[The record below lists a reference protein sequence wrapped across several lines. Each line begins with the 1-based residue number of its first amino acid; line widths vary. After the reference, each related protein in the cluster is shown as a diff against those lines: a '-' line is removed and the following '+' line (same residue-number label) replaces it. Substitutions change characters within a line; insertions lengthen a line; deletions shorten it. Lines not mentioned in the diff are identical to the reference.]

1 MVDLARL
8 VQAARPASLV
18 AGAYERL
25 FRKVPGTEAWAAG
38 VREAAGRGALVHV
51 LRNISLIDLLALD
64 YLTRRYSLPPLGFA
78 NELNAWLEPPIKPAR
93 EAPEARLKRALM
105 GGKSAVLFMKKPP
118 SMIAGKSP
126 TKRGRSEG
134 DELLR
139 ALLDVQRRGE
149 LDVILVPQ
157 TFVWTKRPD
166 RRGFSLVDTLFGPA
180 EFPGDLRAATQ
191 FLLNFTHG
199 VVRAGEALRAGDFL
213 EPNSFETAPRRLSYA
228 LLRRLERERRA
239 VLGPARK
246 PADRVCEEVLRSP
259 KLKASMEA
267 VAKHGE
273 KDLAALTA
281 EAREILRAMQ
291 AEPDPP
297 TLRGLELVADAL
309 VDRVYSGIDVD
320 EAGIERLREAAKR
333 GSVVLLPSH
342 KSHVDYVL
350 MSFVLR
356 RNGLQL
362 PVVAA
367 GDNLAFFPVGPLFRR
382 AGAFFIRR
390 SFKGDRLYPA
400 VVDAYMR
407 RLLRDGWIIEFFVE
421 GGRSRTGKLLPPK
434 LGLLNMIVDAALSL
448 EGRKVSFV
456 PVSIGYER
464 MMEEGSYAR
473 ELSGE
478 AKRAESASEL
488 LKLPSTLGEKYGR
501 ANVQIGAVIDLDE
514 QRARAGI
521 APGEPVSPAKR
532 RALVTKLAHFV
543 MSEINRVTAVTPGSL
558 VATALLSHR
567 RRGLPHAD
575 LVEQCARLFSLVQS
589 LGARTTPSLGGGPS
603 GMREQ
608 AIREAIAV
616 YVRGGLVRQHVPGD
630 TLTGK
635 ARKRTALYA
644 GTDVIY
650 LVPDDKRI

>member
-1 MVDLARL
+1 
-8 VQAARPASLV
+8 
-18 AGAYERL
+18 
-25 FRKVPGTEAWAAG
+25 
-38 VREAAGRGALVHV
+38 
-51 LRNISLIDLLALD
+51 
-64 YLTRRYSLPPLGFA
+64 
-78 NELNAWLEPPIKPAR
+78 
-93 EAPEARLKRALM
+93 
-105 GGKSAVLFMKKPP
+105 
-118 SMIAGKSP
+118 
-126 TKRGRSEG
+126 
-134 DELLR
+134 
-139 ALLDVQRRGE
+139 
-149 LDVILVPQ
+149 
-157 TFVWTKRPD
+157 
-166 RRGFSLVDTLFGPA
+166 
-180 EFPGDLRAATQ
+180 
-191 FLLNFTHG
+191 
-199 VVRAGEALRAGDFL
+199 
-213 EPNSFETAPRRLSYA
+213 
-228 LLRRLERERRA
+228 RLERERRA
-239 VLGPARK
+239 VLGPAQK
-246 PADRVCEEVLRSP
+246 PADRVREEVLRSP
-259 KLKASMEA
+259 KLKAAMEGI
-267 VAKHGE
+267 VKHGE
-273 KDLAALTA
+273 KDIVTLTD
-281 EAREILRAMQ
+281 EARSILRAMQ

-297 TLRGLELVADAL
+297 TLRGLEVVADAL

-320 EAGIERLREAAKR
+320 EEGIDRLREATKR

-356 RNGLQL
+356 KHGLQL

-407 RLLRDGWIIEFFVE
+407 RLLRDGYMIEFFLE

-473 ELSGE
+473 ELSGA

-488 LKLPSTLGEKYGR
+488 LKVTDALREKYGR
-501 ANVQIGAVIDLDE
+501 ANVQIGAVIDLGE
-514 QRARAGI
+514 QSARVGI
-521 APGEPVSPAKR
+521 TPGEPVPPVKR
-532 RALVTKLAHFV
+532 RALVTKLAHHV

-567 RRGLPHAD
+567 RRGLPHAE
-575 LVEQCARLFSLVQS
+575 LIEQCARLFTLVRS
-589 LGARTTPSLGGGPS
+589 LGARTTPSLEGGAS

-644 GTDVIY
+644 GSDVIY
-650 LVPDDKRI
+650 LVPDEKRILLDFSKNTILHLVVDRALISVALLSAPASPGSRGGADEGPQSLVSGTPLGLLGERVQALSKLFKLEFMFRADAPFQQIFQETVGAMAASGELDVRGEAVGFGPGHDGLDGRGWIAFYASVVRNFIEGYRIAARTLRVLARGALAEKDLTDRALRVGEQMFLGGEIERSEAVSRPVFEHAFATFLDQGYLKRDAEKLALAEAFATEESAQAIEAGVATFLNRRAGDGRW